1 MRVFKSAIGNRL
13 LQNDRPPQGSPRNI
27 GPLMMRFVLVFLL
40 AIGTAAAQPAKKQQQ
55 DNRERQMSR
64 EERQRMR
71 EDMRDAYRSRDRQ
84 ERPQRSQ
91 QMTAE
96 ERVKLR
102 RDIEDA
108 NRTLKR

>member
-1 MRVFKSAIGNRL
+1 M
-13 LQNDRPPQGSPRNI
+13 LQKDGPPQGGPRNI
-27 GPLMMRFVLVFLL
+27 GPLMLRFVLVFLL
-40 AIGTAAAQPAKKQQQ
+40 AIGTAAAQPGKKQ
-55 DNRERQMSR
+55 DGGRDRQMSR

-71 EDMRDAYRSRDRQ
+71 EDVRDAYRDRARQ

-91 QMTAE
+91 QMTQE

-108 NRTLKR
+108 NRNLKR

>member
-1 MRVFKSAIGNRL
+1 
-13 LQNDRPPQGSPRNI
+13 
-27 GPLMMRFVLVFLL
+27 MMRFVLVFLL
-40 AIGTAAAQPAKKQQQ
+40 AIGTAAAEQGKKQ
-55 DNRERQMSR
+55 DGRERQMSR

-71 EDMRDAYRSRDRQ
+71 EDMRDAYRHRQ
-84 ERPQRSQ
+84 DRPQKSQ

-108 NRTLKR
+108 NRNLKR

>member
-1 MRVFKSAIGNRL
+1 M
-13 LQNDRPPQGSPRNI
+13 LQNDRPPQGGPRNI
-27 GPLMMRFVLVFLL
+27 GLLMLRFVLVFLL

-55 DNRERQMSR
+55 DNRDRQMSR
-64 EERQRMR
+64 EDRQRMR
-71 EDMRDAYRSRDRQ
+71 EDMRDAYRQRQ
-84 ERPQRSQ
+84 DRPQKSQ
-91 QMTAE
+91 QMTNE